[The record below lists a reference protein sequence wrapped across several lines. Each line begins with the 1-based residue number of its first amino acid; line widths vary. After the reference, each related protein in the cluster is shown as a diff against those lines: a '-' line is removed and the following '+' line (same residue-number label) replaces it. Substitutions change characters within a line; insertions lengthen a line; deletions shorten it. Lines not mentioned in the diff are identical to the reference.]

1 MEKIFNFAVNLENK
15 KLLFLLILTYSFLV
29 SWGFTVY
36 LEPIWGYFG
45 LEAEE
50 PTITIKSLSLLFC
63 LLPYLFIPKVISRPS
78 IFAVWILYFFVYIPM
93 VVGVYFDKQIEFT
106 DKGLISFTYLVGM
119 LMLCS
124 LYVVKLLNFR
134 PNRIPTRYFW
144 TVFYGITIIMLVYI
158 IIIYRDNFQFGNLFS
173 SENIYDIRSSG
184 QDIQDNA
191 FLAGYIILW
200 LSNALLPF
208 ILCVGLVEKNKVK
221 IYFGIVGLVI
231 LYMTMAN
238 KQYLF
243 SILYLFLIY
252 KLFTSSD
259 LKRITKFLLYITIP
273 TAFLLVFSYYVD
285 IPFINETIF
294 ILSSILLLRTV
305 YNSTL
310 MSVYYNVFFEHH
322 PYLYFSQINGINKF
336 VDYPFEKSL
345 GAEVGS
351 YFVPS
356 VANFNANAN
365 FFLTDGLSSIGL
377 YGIPLVGFFASI
389 VFYFYD
395 SSASKNNKTLSIL
408 LISNSCIA
416 LMNVSLFTTLISG
429 GLLIYM
435 FLLNNNNLF
444 RKSKT
449 MVKF

>member
-1 MEKIFNFAVNLENK
+1 MVKILSVATNLENK
-15 KLLFLLILTYSFLV
+15 KILFLLILIYSFLV
-29 SWGFTVY
+29 SWGFTIY
-36 LEPIWGYFG
+36 LAPSWGYFG

-50 PTITIKSLSLLFC
+50 PTFSIKFLSLFFC
-63 LLPYLFIPKVISRPS
+63 ILPFFFIPKVLSRPS

-93 VVGVYFDKQIEFT
+93 VVGVFFDKKIEFN
-106 DKGLISFTYLVGM
+106 DKGLISFSYLLGM
-119 LMLCS
+119 IMLCS
-124 LYVVKLLNFR
+124 LYKLNLLRFR
-134 PNRIPTRYFW
+134 PNRISTKYFW
-144 TVFYGITIIMLVYI
+144 SILYSITLLMLLYIVIIF
-158 IIIYRDNFQFGNLFS
+158 RDNLQFGNIFS
-173 SENIYDIRSSG
+173 SDKIYDIRSSG
-184 QDIQDNA
+184 KDIQDKA

-208 ILCVGLVEKNKVK
+208 ILCVGFVEKNKIKV
-221 IYFGIVGLVI
+221 IVGVLGLVI

-238 KQYLF
+238 KQFLF
-243 SILYLFLIY
+243 SILYLYLIF
-252 KLFTSSD
+252 KLFNSSD
-259 LKRITKFLLYITIP
+259 LKKITKFLLYITVP
-273 TAFLLVFSYYVD
+273 TAFLLVFSHFVNL
-285 IPFINETIF
+285 PFINETIF
-294 ILSSILLLRTV
+294 ILSSIFLLRTV
-305 YNSTL
+305 YTSTM

-336 VDYPFEKSL
+336 VDYPFEQPL
-345 GAEVGS
+345 GVEVGQ

-356 VANFNANAN
+356 VENFNANAN

-377 YGIPLVGFFASI
+377 YGIPLVGFFAAV

-429 GLLIYM
+429 GLLLYM

-444 RKSKT
+444 QKN
-449 MVKF
+449 